1 MLSYRQSDSVS
12 VFQAPLGVAS
22 GAIVG
27 HVIATG
33 IAVLGG
39 AFLAQYISEKMV
51 NTLASSVHIGKYKGK
66 TMKYSWGFLHFLN
79 SLIFC
84 NFPNAIGQLL
94 K

>member
-1 MLSYRQSDSVS
+1 M
-12 VFQAPLGVAS
+12 GVAS

-51 NTLASSVHIGKYKGK
+51 NTLASSVHIGNTREK
-66 TMKYSWGFLHFLN
+66 L
-79 SLIFC
+79 
-84 NFPNAIGQLL
+84 
-94 K
+94 